1 MLILQTKTIL
11 MMRIL
16 SFILF
21 IMILGSLNAQTV
33 NYNITATEL
42 PASDCPLCFCGD
54 PTSLTW
60 TSTALSFTW
69 TSTGIATPISVHVEI
84 YESWNDA
91 EITVGTPVDITLNA
105 VSEATYSSINTCNGP
120 LIGSITLT
128 PANYNFGAL
137 NTFNFN
143 YFPGAG
149 TAVEW
154 QENLSWGS
162 GVVARVVVTYPLPPT
177 APVAGNDVDTVFAQ
191 STINV
196 VDIQANDS
204 DANLDTMTTSIISG
218 PTSGG
223 TVTIIGGDSINYEPP
238 LNFCGVDT
246 VEYSVCDPGGLCD
259 TAFLYIFVLD
269 QINPTAI
276 CQNVS
281 AYVDGGGNVTLLT
294 AEIDNGSSDNCSS
307 ILMSLDTS
315 VFTCASIGSI
325 IPVLLTVT
333 DNSGNIGTCSSNVT
347 VVDTIAPVFTGC
359 PVDISVDATDSV
371 CSANAT
377 WSAPTVADNCSS
389 GTLTSSHNSG
399 DNFDLGV
406 TTVTYYTT
414 DLAGNQD
421 SCMFT
426 VTVTSTMSL
435 AVIVTDEILGAANG
449 SIDLTVTGNVGSQLY
464 DWDNDGTGD
473 YDDLEDLSALLA
485 GTYTVVV
492 ADSIGCMD
500 TTVVIINNI
509 TGLSSQEIESIN
521 MYPNPTNGEFFV
533 ELNKIETTSVEVLN
547 LLGERIEFIQSPM
560 GRIRLMLNAQPVG
573 FYIVRIR
580 TVDQTINKVITIK

>member
-1 MLILQTKTIL
+1 MLQTKTIL

-21 IMILGSLNAQTV
+21 ITILGSLNAQTV
-33 NYNITATEL
+33 NYNITATDL

-162 GVVARVVVTYPLPPT
+162 GVVARVVVAYPLPPT

-218 PTSGG
+218 ATSGG

-276 CQNVS
+276 CQNASV
-281 AYVDGGGNVTLLT
+281 YVDGSGNVTLLT
-294 AEIDNGSSDNCSS
+294 AEVDNGSSDNCSS

-347 VVDTIAPVFTGC
+347 IVDTIAPFFTGC

-371 CSANAT
+371 CSANAN

-421 SCMFT
+421 SCMFA
-426 VTVTSTMSL
+426 VTVTSAMIL
-435 AVIVTDEILGAANG
+435 AVVATDEVLGVANG
-449 SIDLTVTGNVGSQLY
+449 SIDLTVTGNVGSQLF

-473 YDDLEDLSALLA
+473 YDDLEDLSALSA
-485 GTYTVVV
+485 GTYSVTVM
-492 ADSIGCMD
+492 DSIGCID
-500 TTVVIINNI
+500 TVSVIIDNV
-509 TGLSSQEIESIN
+509 TGINKVDIEMIN
-521 MYPNPTNGEFFV
+521 LYPNPSTGEFFV
-533 ELNKIETTSVEVLN
+533 DLKNLETKSIEVLN
-547 LLGERIEFIQSPM
+547 ILGERVEFVQFPS
-560 GRIRLMLNAQPVG
+560 GLTRLSLAKQPAGSYLVSIIASG
-573 FYIVRIR
+573 
-580 TVDQTINKVITIK
+580 QTINKMITIK